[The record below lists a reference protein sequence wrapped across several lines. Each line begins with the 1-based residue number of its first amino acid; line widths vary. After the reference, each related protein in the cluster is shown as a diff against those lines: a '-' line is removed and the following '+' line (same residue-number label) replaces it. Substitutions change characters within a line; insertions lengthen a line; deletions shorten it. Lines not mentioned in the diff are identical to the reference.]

1 MATISSHVLDSVLGT
16 HASGIRCQL
25 YRHYPDAPP
34 ELVFDVKADQEGRI
48 CEEVDVDQATRA
60 AEYELVLDKGAY
72 FEMQSSGFNNMVD
85 VIVIR
90 FAITDRHRRYHLPVM
105 LSPHSYSAWWSD

>member
-25 YRHYPDAPP
+25 YRRFPDAPS

-48 CEEVDVDQATRA
+48 SEEVEVEKATRE
-60 AEYELVLDKGAY
+60 AEYELVFHNGAY
-72 FEMQSSGFNNMVD
+72 FEMQSSSFDTVVD
-85 VIVIR
+85 TIVIR
-90 FAITDRHRRYHLPVM
+90 FAITDNHKHYHLPVM
-105 LSPHSYSAWWSD
+105 LSPHSYSAWWSN